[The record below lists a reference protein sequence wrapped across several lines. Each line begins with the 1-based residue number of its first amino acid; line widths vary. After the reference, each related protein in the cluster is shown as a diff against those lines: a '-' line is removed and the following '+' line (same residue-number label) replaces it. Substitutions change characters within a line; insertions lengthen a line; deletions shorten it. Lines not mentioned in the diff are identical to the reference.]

1 MPRDH
6 RDTANFGLFRR
17 DGDLLIPQDMARS
30 LWKADQMH
38 GVATSGA
45 LGRAVEQAALARGR
59 DDLIPARFTVD
70 LFRAPTMS
78 ACATQVEILR
88 EGPRILVVDAEM
100 IQDGEPVA
108 RARALFLKPGETP
121 SGEVWR
127 SDDVPAPPPLDV
139 APISDDPHVPFF
151 FSDAGWSQDFSVHQN
166 AGRKRMWQT
175 TLPVVIGEE
184 TTPFQGL
191 AGAGDS
197 TSMVVNWGAQGVQ
210 HINTDITISICR
222 LPAAREV
229 GLSAVAWTAHDGIAT
244 GTAVL
249 FDRDGVLGTS
259 TVTSLGNAK
268 RSVDFTS
275 ENVLGEIG
283 MA

>member
-1 MPRDH
+1 MPHDH
-6 RDTANFGLFRR
+6 TDPTTFGLFRR
-17 DGDLLIPQDMARS
+17 EGDLLVPQDLARS

-45 LGRAVEQAALARGR
+45 LGRAVELAALEHGR
-59 DDLIPARFTVD
+59 DDLQPARFTVD
-70 LFRAPTMS
+70 LFKAPSMS
-78 ACATQVEILR
+78 ACSTQVEILR
-88 EGPRILVVDAEM
+88 TGPRILVVDASL

-121 SGEVWR
+121 SGLVWGGET
-127 SDDVPAPPPLDV
+127 PEPPPLDV
-139 APISDDPHVPFF
+139 APPTDEPHVPFF
-151 FSDAGWSQDFSVHQN
+151 FSDAGWSQNFAVHQN
-166 AGRKRMWQT
+166 AGRKQMWQT
-175 TLPVVIGEE
+175 MLPIVLGEP

-191 AGAGDS
+191 AGAADS
-197 TSMVVNWGAQGVQ
+197 TSMVVNWGSQGVQ
-210 HINTDITISICR
+210 HINTDITLSISR
-222 LPAAREV
+222 LPATREV
-229 GLSAVAWTAHDGIAT
+229 GLSALTWHAHAGIAT
-244 GTAVL
+244 GTVVV
-249 FDRDGVLGTS
+249 FDRQGVLGTS

>member
-1 MPRDH
+1 MPHDH
-6 RDTANFGLFRR
+6 TDPTTFGLFRR
-17 DGDLLIPQDMARS
+17 EGDLLVPQDLARS

-45 LGRAVEQAALARGR
+45 LGRAVELAALEHGR
-59 DDLIPARFTVD
+59 DDLQPARFTVD
-70 LFRAPTMS
+70 LFKAPSMS
-78 ACATQVEILR
+78 ACSTQVEILR
-88 EGPRILVVDAEM
+88 EGPRILVVDASL

-121 SGEVWR
+121 SGLVWGGET
-127 SDDVPAPPPLDV
+127 PEPPPLDV
-139 APISDDPHVPFF
+139 APPTDEPHVPFF
-151 FSDAGWSQDFSVHQN
+151 FSDAGWSQNFAVHQN
-166 AGRKRMWQT
+166 AGRKQMWQT
-175 TLPVVIGEE
+175 MLPIVLGEP

-191 AGAGDS
+191 AGAADS
-197 TSMVVNWGAQGVQ
+197 TSMVVNWGSQGVQ
-210 HINTDITISICR
+210 HINTDITLSISR
-222 LPAAREV
+222 LPATREV
-229 GLSAVAWTAHDGIAT
+229 GLSALTWHAHAGIAT
-244 GTAVL
+244 GTVVV
-249 FDRDGVLGTS
+249 FDRQGVLGTS